1 VIASLIQDSRAIGD
15 DLAVLD
21 VSQDVRMQLP
31 ALKLLVT
38 DKMITRMGISGKGNE
53 ETTTHACRTRCVR
66 SLNEFRTG
74 RRFLFLK
81 MRESKNLKGR
91 K

>member
-1 VIASLIQDSRAIGD
+1 MIASLIQDSRAIGD

-53 ETTTHACRTRCVR
+53 ETTMQACRTRCVR

-74 RRFLFLK
+74 KRFLK
-81 MRESKNLKGR
+81 TRESENLKGR